1 MKYLLDTNTIVR
13 FLNGRAPNV
22 RTKIRA
28 APLADLAVSS
38 VVVAELRYGA
48 AKSVNP
54 AKALAV
60 QDQFLGLI
68 TCVPF
73 DQSAADAYGTIRAL
87 LERQGTP
94 IGANDLL
101 IGATALATQ
110 LILVTHN
117 TREFARIPGLSI
129 EDWEE
134 RWALWCAISRGA
146 SLPSPVARRGGWRR

>member
-13 FLNGRAPNV
+13 HLNGRAPNV

-28 APLADLAVSS
+28 IQLADLAVSA
-38 VVVAELRYGA
+38 VVVAGLRYGA

-54 AKALAV
+54 VRAITV
-60 QDQFLGLI
+60 QDQFLNLI
-68 TCVPF
+68 GFVPF
-73 DQSAADAYGTIRAL
+73 DRQAAEAYGAIRAT

-101 IGATALATQ
+101 IGATALAHQ

-117 TREFARIPGLSI
+117 TREFSRIAGLLY
-129 EDWEE
+129 EDWE
-134 RWALWCAISRGA
+134 
-146 SLPSPVARRGGWRR
+146 